1 MFSPPVKNQRF
12 LPAPSSEGAFFVDN
26 WPVSGYNRVQIT
38 NEVSIM
44 WSFVSTWYFSEQAAR
59 AAEEILSRGGDAMD
73 AAEAGIRLVESDPT
87 VQTVGKGGFLNAAGE
102 LELDAA
108 VMDGNTLKTGAVCG
122 VRGFEH
128 PVTIARAVME
138 KTRHNIIIGAGA
150 EKFAREMGIEECGM
164 EALIAPDALEVW
176 KKGLGLGHDTIGVVA
191 LDETGKM
198 VVATST
204 SGASMK
210 VPGRVGDS
218 PIIGSGFYVESGVGG
233 AVATGLGED
242 IMRTCCSFRTVE
254 LMRAGLSP
262 QEAVEKVVLS
272 AHEAILRHG
281 GKPEHIALVC
291 MNAEGTWGAA
301 CNHQEF
307 TYACA
312 APGCP
317 PKVVEVTPV
326 IDKDA

>member
-1 MFSPPVKNQRF
+1 M
-12 LPAPSSEGAFFVDN
+12 
-26 WPVSGYNRVQIT
+26 
-38 NEVSIM
+38 
-44 WSFVSTWYFSEQAAR
+44 
-59 AAEEILSRGGDAMD
+59 EILSRGGDALD
-73 AAEAGIRLVESDPT
+73 AAEAGIRLVESDPA
-87 VQTVGKGGFLNAAGE
+87 VETVGKGGFLNAKGE

-138 KTRHNIIIGAGA
+138 HTRHNILIGQGA
-150 EKFAREMGIEECGM
+150 EDFAREMGIEECGM
-164 EALIAPDALEVW
+164 EALIAPNANEVW
-176 KKGLGLGHDTIGVVA
+176 KQNLGLGHDTIGAVV
-191 LDETGKM
+191 LDETGKL
-198 VVATST
+198 VAATST

-218 PIIGSGFYVESGVGG
+218 PIIGSGFYAESGVGG

-242 IMRTCCSFRTVE
+242 IMRTCCSFRTVD

-262 QEAVEKVVLS
+262 QAAVEQVVRT
-272 AHEAILRHG
+272 AHETIVKHG
-281 GKPEHIALVC
+281 GKPDCIALVC
-291 MNAEGTWGAA
+291 MNAKGEWGAA
-301 CNHQEF
+301 CNHQGF

-312 APGCP
+312 SPDCP
-317 PKVVEVTPV
+317 PKAVEVTPI

>member
-1 MFSPPVKNQRF
+1 
-12 LPAPSSEGAFFVDN
+12 
-26 WPVSGYNRVQIT
+26 
-38 NEVSIM
+38 M
-44 WSFVSTWYFSEQAAR
+44 WSFVSTWHFSKQAAQ
-59 AAEEILSRGGDAMD
+59 AGMEILEKDGDAMD
-73 AAEAGIRLVESDPT
+73 AAEAGIRLVESDPE
-87 VQTVGKGGFLNAAGE
+87 VETVGKGGFLNAKGE

-128 PVTIARAVME
+128 PVTIARAVMAH
-138 KTRHNIIIGAGA
+138 TRHNILIGAGA
-150 EKFAREMGIEECGM
+150 EDFAREMGIEECGM
-164 EALIAPDALEVW
+164 EALIAPNAVEVW
-176 KKGLGLGHDTIGVVA
+176 KQNLGLGHDTIGAVV

-198 VVATST
+198 VAATST

-218 PIIGSGFYVESGVGG
+218 PIIESGFYVESGVGG

-242 IMRTCCSFRTVE
+242 IMRTCCSFRTVD

-262 QEAVEKVVLS
+262 QAAVEQVVRT
-272 AHEAILRHG
+272 AHETIVKHG
-281 GKPEHIALVC
+281 GKPDCIALVC
-291 MNAEGTWGAA
+291 MNARGEWGAA
-301 CNHQEF
+301 CNHQGF

-312 APGCP
+312 NPNCP
-317 PKVVEVTPV
+317 PKVVEVTPI

>member
-1 MFSPPVKNQRF
+1 
-12 LPAPSSEGAFFVDN
+12 
-26 WPVSGYNRVQIT
+26 
-38 NEVSIM
+38 M
-44 WSFVSTWYFSEQAAR
+44 WSFVSTWHFSKQAAE
-59 AAEEILSRGGDAMD
+59 AAAQILSRGGDAMD
-73 AAEAGIRLVESDPT
+73 AAEAGIHRVESDPE
-87 VQTVGKGGFLNAAGE
+87 VQTVGKGGFLNAKGE

-138 KTRHNIIIGAGA
+138 KTRHNILIGVGA
-150 EKFAREMGIEECGM
+150 EEFAREMGIEECGM
-164 EALIAPDALEVW
+164 EALIAPDAVEVW
-176 KKGLGLGHDTIGVVA
+176 KKNLGLGHDTIGVVA
-191 LDETGKM
+191 LDESGKM
-198 VVATST
+198 VAATST

-210 VPGRVGDS
+210 MPGRVGDS

-262 QEAVEKVVLS
+262 QQAVETVVRT
-272 AHEAILRHG
+272 AHETIARHG
-281 GKPEHIALVC
+281 GTPDCIALVC
-291 MNAEGTWGAA
+291 MNAMGEWGAA
-301 CNHQEF
+301 CNHQDF
-307 TYACA
+307 TYAFA
-312 APGCP
+312 SSGCP
-317 PKVVEVTPV
+317 PTVAEVIPV

>member
-1 MFSPPVKNQRF
+1 
-12 LPAPSSEGAFFVDN
+12 
-26 WPVSGYNRVQIT
+26 
-38 NEVSIM
+38 M
-44 WSFVSTWYFSEQAAR
+44 WSFVSTWHFSKQAAE
-59 AAEEILSRGGDAMD
+59 AAAEILSRGGDAMD
-73 AAEAGIRLVESDPT
+73 AAEAGIHRVESDPE
-87 VQTVGKGGFLNAAGE
+87 VQTVGKGGFLNAKGE

-138 KTRHNIIIGAGA
+138 HTRHNILIGTGA
-150 EKFAREMGIEECGM
+150 EEFARERGIEECGM
-164 EALIAPDALEVW
+164 EALIAPDAVEVW
-176 KKGLGLGHDTIGVVA
+176 KNNQIHGHDTIGVVA

-198 VVATST
+198 VAATST

-210 VPGRVGDS
+210 IPGRVGDS

-242 IMRTCCSFRTVE
+242 IMRTCCSFRVVE
-254 LMRAGLSP
+254 LMRSGMHP
-262 QEAVEKVVLS
+262 QQAVEQVVRT
-272 AHEAILRHG
+272 AHETILRHG
-281 GKPEHIALVC
+281 GKPDCIALVC

-301 CNHQEF
+301 CNHQDF
-307 TYACA
+307 TYAFA
-312 APGCP
+312 SSHCP
-317 PKVVEVTPV
+317 PTVAEVAPV